1 MPKKQKSPIFA
12 GNIFISMMNKTF
24 VSLVLSLL
32 LSLSAHAQQDRKALR
47 DSLKL
52 AVEALAYHPDS
63 VDLRLRKAAWNM
75 QLGEWQYA
83 KDEYDWVISRHPDHL
98 AARYYRAYA
107 NMQLRRYNFARLDY
121 ENVLRVVPGNLDA
134 RLGLALLNQKDH
146 HYTEAMDG
154 VNLLIASYPD
164 SATAWAARA
173 GIEKERDMKELAV
186 YDYGEALRREPDN
199 RDWLLARA
207 DLLIA
212 LHRYNE
218 ARKDLDRLV
227 ALGVSRGQLRDMYRQ
242 TKE

>member
-1 MPKKQKSPIFA
+1 MKKRTFA
-12 GNIFISMMNKTF
+12 ALALG
-24 VSLVLSLL
+24 LL
-32 LSLSAHAQQDRKALR
+32 LGLSAQAQEDRKALR
-47 DSLKL
+47 DSLKQAMEEL
-52 AVEALAYHPDS
+52 SYHPDS
-63 VDLRLRKAAWNM
+63 VELRLRKAAWNM

-83 KDEYDWVISRHPDHL
+83 KDEYDWVISHHPDNL

-107 NMQLRRYNFARLDY
+107 NTQLRRYNFARLDY
-121 ENVLRVVPGNLDA
+121 ENVLRVVPGNFDA

-154 VNLLIASYPD
+154 VNLLVSSYPD

-212 LHRYNE
+212 LRRYEE

-227 ALGVSRGQLRDMYRQ
+227 EIGVARGELREMYRKA
-242 TKE
+242 KE

>member
-1 MPKKQKSPIFA
+1 MKKRIFA
-12 GNIFISMMNKTF
+12 ALALG
-24 VSLVLSLL
+24 LL
-32 LSLSAHAQQDRKALR
+32 LGLSVQAQEDCKALR
-47 DSLKL
+47 DSLQQAMEEL
-52 AVEALAYHPDS
+52 SYHPDS
-63 VDLRLRKAAWNM
+63 VELRLRKAAWNM

-83 KDEYDWVISRHPDHL
+83 KDEYDWVISHHPDNL

-107 NMQLRRYNFARLDY
+107 NTQLRRYNFARLDY
-121 ENVLRVVPGNLDA
+121 ENVLRVVPGNFDA

-154 VNLLIASYPD
+154 VNLLVSSYPD

-212 LHRYNE
+212 LRRYEE

-227 ALGVSRGQLRDMYRQ
+227 EIGVARGELREMYR
-242 TKE
+242 KAKG

>member
-1 MPKKQKSPIFA
+1 MKKRTFA
-12 GNIFISMMNKTF
+12 ALALG
-24 VSLVLSLL
+24 LL
-32 LSLSAHAQQDRKALR
+32 LGLSAQAQEDRKALR
-47 DSLKL
+47 DSLKQAMEEL
-52 AVEALAYHPDS
+52 SYHPDS
-63 VDLRLRKAAWNM
+63 VELRLRKAAWNM

-83 KDEYDWVISRHPDHL
+83 KDEYDWVISHHPDNL

-107 NMQLRRYNFARLDY
+107 NTQLRRYNFARLDY
-121 ENVLRVVPGNLDA
+121 ENVLRVVPGNFDA

-154 VNLLIASYPD
+154 MNLLVSSYPD

-186 YDYGEALRREPDN
+186 YDYGEALLREPDN

-212 LHRYNE
+212 LRRYEE
-218 ARKDLDRLV
+218 ARRDLDRLV
-227 ALGVSRGQLRDMYRQ
+227 EIGVARGELREMYRKA
-242 TKE
+242 KE

>member
-1 MPKKQKSPIFA
+1 MA
-12 GNIFISMMNKTF
+12 
-24 VSLVLSLL
+24 LSLL
-32 LSLSAHAQQDRKALR
+32 LRLPSLAQEDRKALR

-52 AVEALAYHPDS
+52 AMEQLSYHPDS

-83 KDEYDWVISRHPDHL
+83 KDEYDRVINHHPDNL

-107 NMQLRRYNFARLDY
+107 NTQLRRYNFARLDY
-121 ENVLRVVPGNLDA
+121 ETVLRVVPGNFDA

-154 VNLLIASYPD
+154 VNMLVSTYPD

-173 GIEKERDMKELAV
+173 GIEKERDMKELAA

-212 LHRYNE
+212 LRRYNE
-218 ARKDLDRLV
+218 ARKDLVRLV

-242 TKE
+242 AKE

>member
-1 MPKKQKSPIFA
+1 MKKRTFA
-12 GNIFISMMNKTF
+12 ALALG
-24 VSLVLSLL
+24 LL
-32 LSLSAHAQQDRKALR
+32 LGLSAQAQEDRKALR
-47 DSLKL
+47 DSLKQAMEEL
-52 AVEALAYHPDS
+52 SYHPDS
-63 VDLRLRKAAWNM
+63 VELRLRKAAWNM

-83 KDEYDWVISRHPDHL
+83 KDEYDWVISHHPDNL

-107 NMQLRRYNFARLDY
+107 NTQLRRYNFARLDY
-121 ENVLRVVPGNLDA
+121 ENVLRVVPGNFDA

-154 VNLLIASYPD
+154 MNLLVSSYPD

-186 YDYGEALRREPDN
+186 YDYGVALLREPDN

-212 LHRYNE
+212 LRRYEE

-227 ALGVSRGQLRDMYRQ
+227 EIGVARGELREMYRKA
-242 TKE
+242 KE

>member
-1 MPKKQKSPIFA
+1 MKKRTFA
-12 GNIFISMMNKTF
+12 ALALGLLM
-24 VSLVLSLL
+24 SLTMQ
-32 LSLSAHAQQDRKALR
+32 AQEDRKGLR
-47 DSLKL
+47 DSLKQAMEEL
-52 AVEALAYHPDS
+52 SYHPDS
-63 VDLRLRKAAWNM
+63 VELRLRKAAWNM

-83 KDEYDWVISRHPDHL
+83 KDEYDWVISHHPDNL

-107 NMQLRRYNFARLDY
+107 NTQLRRYNFARLDY
-121 ENVLRVVPGNLDA
+121 ENVLRVVPGNFDA

-154 VNLLIASYPD
+154 VNLLVSSYPD

-212 LHRYNE
+212 LRRYEE

-227 ALGVSRGQLRDMYRQ
+227 EIGVARGELREMYR
-242 TKE
+242 KAKR

>member
-1 MPKKQKSPIFA
+1 
-12 GNIFISMMNKTF
+12 MMNNRTF
-24 VSLVLSLL
+24 LVMALSLL
-32 LSLSAHAQQDRKALR
+32 LRLPSLAQEDRKALR

-52 AVEALAYHPDS
+52 AMEQLSYHPDS

-83 KDEYDWVISRHPDHL
+83 KDEYDWVINHHPDNL

-107 NMQLRRYNFARLDY
+107 NTQLRRYNFARLDY
-121 ENVLRVVPGNLDA
+121 ETVLRVVPGNFDA

-154 VNLLIASYPD
+154 VNMLVSTYPD

-173 GIEKERDMKELAV
+173 GIEKERDMKELAA

-212 LHRYNE
+212 LRRYDE
-218 ARKDLDRLV
+218 ARKDLDRLIV
-227 ALGVSRGQLRDMYRQ
+227 LGVSRGQLRDMYRQ
-242 TKE
+242 AKE

>member
-1 MPKKQKSPIFA
+1 
-12 GNIFISMMNKTF
+12 MMNNRTF
-24 VSLVLSLL
+24 LVMALSLL
-32 LSLSAHAQQDRKALR
+32 LCLPSLAQEDRKALR

-52 AVEALAYHPDS
+52 AMEQLSYHPDS

-83 KDEYDWVISRHPDHL
+83 KDEYDWVIGHHPDNL

-107 NMQLRRYNFARLDY
+107 NTQLRRYNFARLDY
-121 ENVLRVVPGNLDA
+121 ENVLRVVPGNFDA

-154 VNLLIASYPD
+154 VNMLVSSYPD

-212 LHRYNE
+212 LRRYE
-218 ARKDLDRLV
+218 DARKDLDRLV
-227 ALGVSRGQLRDMYRQ
+227 KLGVARGELREMYKALR
-242 TKE
+242 

>member
-1 MPKKQKSPIFA
+1 
-12 GNIFISMMNKTF
+12 MMNNKTF
-24 VSLVLSLL
+24 LVMALSLL
-32 LSLSAHAQQDRKALR
+32 LRLPSLAQEDRKALR

-52 AVEALAYHPDS
+52 AMEQLSYHPDS

-83 KDEYDWVISRHPDHL
+83 KDEYDWVINHHPDNL

-107 NMQLRRYNFARLDY
+107 NTQLRRYNFARLDY
-121 ENVLRVVPGNLDA
+121 ETVLRVVPGNFDA

-154 VNLLIASYPD
+154 VNMLVSTYPD

-173 GIEKERDMKELAV
+173 GIEKERDMKELAA
-186 YDYGEALRREPDN
+186 YDYGEALRRQPDN

-212 LHRYNE
+212 LRRYDE

-242 TKE
+242 AKE

>member
-1 MPKKQKSPIFA
+1 MKKRTFA
-12 GNIFISMMNKTF
+12 ALALG
-24 VSLVLSLL
+24 LL
-32 LSLSAHAQQDRKALR
+32 LGLSAQAQEDRKALR
-47 DSLKL
+47 DSLKQAMEEL
-52 AVEALAYHPDS
+52 SYHPDS
-63 VDLRLRKAAWNM
+63 VELRLRKAAWNM

-83 KDEYDWVISRHPDHL
+83 KDEYDWVISHHPDNL

-107 NMQLRRYNFARLDY
+107 NTQLRRYNFARLDY

-154 VNLLIASYPD
+154 VNLLVSSYPD

-212 LHRYNE
+212 LRRYEE

-227 ALGVSRGQLRDMYRQ
+227 ALGVARGELREMYR
-242 TKE
+242 KAKR

>member
-1 MPKKQKSPIFA
+1 MKRR
-12 GNIFISMMNKTF
+12 TF
-24 VSLVLSLL
+24 VALALGLLMSLTMQ
-32 LSLSAHAQQDRKALR
+32 AQEDRKALR
-47 DSLKL
+47 DSLKQAMETL
-52 AVEALAYHPDS
+52 SYHPDS

-83 KDEYDWVISRHPDHL
+83 KDEYDWVISHQPDNL

-107 NMQLRRYNFARLDY
+107 NTQLRRYNFARLDY
-121 ENVLRVVPGNLDA
+121 ENVLRVVPGNFDA

-154 VNLLIASYPD
+154 VNMLVSSYPD

-173 GIEKERDMKELAV
+173 GIERERDMKELAV
-186 YDYGEALRREPDN
+186 YDYGEALRREPNN

-212 LHRYNE
+212 LRRYEE

-227 ALGVSRGQLRDMYRQ
+227 VLGVARGELREMY
-242 TKE
+242 KALP

>member
-1 MPKKQKSPIFA
+1 MKKR
-12 GNIFISMMNKTF
+12 TF
-24 VSLVLSLL
+24 VALALGLLMSLTMQ
-32 LSLSAHAQQDRKALR
+32 AQEDRKALR
-47 DSLKL
+47 DSLKQAMETL
-52 AVEALAYHPDS
+52 SYHPDS

-83 KDEYDWVISRHPDHL
+83 KDEYDWVISHQPDNL

-107 NMQLRRYNFARLDY
+107 NTQLRRYNFARLDY
-121 ENVLRVVPGNLDA
+121 ENVLRVVPGNFDA

-154 VNLLIASYPD
+154 VNMLVSSYPD

-186 YDYGEALRREPDN
+186 YDYGEALRREPNN

-212 LHRYNE
+212 LRRYEE

-227 ALGVSRGQLRDMYRQ
+227 VLGVARGELRKMYKALR
-242 TKE
+242 

>member
-1 MPKKQKSPIFA
+1 
-12 GNIFISMMNKTF
+12 MMNNRTF
-24 VSLVLSLL
+24 LVMALSLL
-32 LSLSAHAQQDRKALR
+32 LRLPSLAQEDRKTLR

-52 AVEALAYHPDS
+52 AMEQLSYHPDS

-83 KDEYDWVISRHPDHL
+83 KDEYDWVINHHPDNL

-107 NMQLRRYNFARLDY
+107 NTQLRRYNFARLDY
-121 ENVLRVVPGNLDA
+121 ETVLRVVPGNFDA

-154 VNLLIASYPD
+154 VNMLVSTYPD

-173 GIEKERDMKELAV
+173 GIEKERDMKELAA

-212 LHRYNE
+212 LRRYNE

>member
-1 MPKKQKSPIFA
+1 MKKR
-12 GNIFISMMNKTF
+12 TF
-24 VSLVLSLL
+24 VALALGLLMSLTMQ
-32 LSLSAHAQQDRKALR
+32 AQEDRKALR
-47 DSLKL
+47 DSLKQAMETL
-52 AVEALAYHPDS
+52 SYHPDS

-83 KDEYDWVISRHPDHL
+83 KDEYDWVISHQPDNL

-107 NMQLRRYNFARLDY
+107 NTQLRRYNFARLDY
-121 ENVLRVVPGNLDA
+121 ENVLRVVPGNFDA

-154 VNLLIASYPD
+154 VNILVSSYPD

-186 YDYGEALRREPDN
+186 YDYGEALRREPNN

-212 LHRYNE
+212 LRRYEE

-227 ALGVSRGQLRDMYRQ
+227 ALGVARGELREMY
-242 TKE
+242 KALP

>member
-1 MPKKQKSPIFA
+1 MKKRTFA
-12 GNIFISMMNKTF
+12 ALALG
-24 VSLVLSLL
+24 LL
-32 LSLSAHAQQDRKALR
+32 LGLSAQAQEDRRALR
-47 DSLKL
+47 DSLKQAMEEL
-52 AVEALAYHPDS
+52 SYHPDS
-63 VDLRLRKAAWNM
+63 VELRLRKAAWNM

-83 KDEYDWVISRHPDHL
+83 KDEYDWVISHHPDNL

-107 NMQLRRYNFARLDY
+107 NTQLRRYNFARLDY
-121 ENVLRVVPGNLDA
+121 ENVLRVVPGNFDA

-154 VNLLIASYPD
+154 VNLLVSSYPD

-212 LHRYNE
+212 LRRYEE

-227 ALGVSRGQLRDMYRQ
+227 EIGVARGELREMYR
-242 TKE
+242 KAKG

>member
-1 MPKKQKSPIFA
+1 MA
-12 GNIFISMMNKTF
+12 
-24 VSLVLSLL
+24 LSLL
-32 LSLSAHAQQDRKALR
+32 LCLPSLAQEDRKALR

-52 AVEALAYHPDS
+52 AMEQLSYHPDS

-83 KDEYDWVISRHPDHL
+83 KDEYDWVIGHHPDNL

-107 NMQLRRYNFARLDY
+107 NTQLRRYNFARLDY
-121 ENVLRVVPGNLDA
+121 ETVLRVVPGNFDA

-154 VNLLIASYPD
+154 VNMLVSSYPD

-173 GIEKERDMKELAV
+173 GIERERDMKELAV

-212 LHRYNE
+212 LRRYEE

-227 ALGVSRGQLRDMYRQ
+227 EIGVARGELREMYR
-242 TKE
+242 KAKG

>member
-1 MPKKQKSPIFA
+1 
-12 GNIFISMMNKTF
+12 MNNRTF
-24 VSLVLSLL
+24 LVMALSLL
-32 LSLSAHAQQDRKALR
+32 LRLPSLAQEDRKALR

-52 AVEALAYHPDS
+52 AMEQLSYHPDS

-83 KDEYDWVISRHPDHL
+83 KDEYDWVINHHPDNL

-107 NMQLRRYNFARLDY
+107 NTQLRRYNFARLDY
-121 ENVLRVVPGNLDA
+121 ETVLRVVPGNFDA

-154 VNLLIASYPD
+154 VNMLVSTYPD

-173 GIEKERDMKELAV
+173 GIEKERDMKELAA

-212 LHRYNE
+212 LRRYDE

-227 ALGVSRGQLRDMYRQ
+227 ALGVSRGQLRDLYRQ

>member
-1 MPKKQKSPIFA
+1 MKNRTFA
-12 GNIFISMMNKTF
+12 ALALGLM
-24 VSLVLSLL
+24 LSLT
-32 LSLSAHAQQDRKALR
+32 AQAQEDRKALR

-52 AVEALAYHPDS
+52 AMEQLSYHPDS

-83 KDEYDWVISRHPDHL
+83 KDEYDWVIGHHPDNL

-107 NMQLRRYNFARLDY
+107 NTQLRRYNFARLDY
-121 ENVLRVVPGNLDA
+121 ETVLRVVPGNFDA

-154 VNLLIASYPD
+154 VNMLVSSYPD

-212 LHRYNE
+212 LRRYEE
-218 ARKDLDRLV
+218 ARKNLDRLV
-227 ALGVSRGQLRDMYRQ
+227 KLGVARGELRKMYKALR
-242 TKE
+242 

>member
-1 MPKKQKSPIFA
+1 MKKRIFA
-12 GNIFISMMNKTF
+12 ALALG
-24 VSLVLSLL
+24 LL
-32 LSLSAHAQQDRKALR
+32 LGLSVQAQEDRKALR

-52 AVEALAYHPDS
+52 AMEQLSYHPDS

-83 KDEYDWVISRHPDHL
+83 KDEYDWVISHHPDHL

-107 NMQLRRYNFARLDY
+107 NTQLRRYNFARLDY
-121 ENVLRVVPGNLDA
+121 ENVLRVVPGNFDA

-154 VNLLIASYPD
+154 VNLLVSSYPD

-212 LHRYNE
+212 LRRYEE
-218 ARKDLDRLV
+218 ARRDLDRLV
-227 ALGVSRGQLRDMYRQ
+227 EIGVARGELRDMYR
-242 TKE
+242 KAKP

>member
-1 MPKKQKSPIFA
+1 
-12 GNIFISMMNKTF
+12 MMNNRTF
-24 VSLVLSLL
+24 LVMALSLL
-32 LSLSAHAQQDRKALR
+32 LRLPSLAQEDRKALR

-52 AVEALAYHPDS
+52 AMEQLSYHPDS

-83 KDEYDWVISRHPDHL
+83 KDEYDWVINHHPDNL

-107 NMQLRRYNFARLDY
+107 NTQLRRYNFARLDY
-121 ENVLRVVPGNLDA
+121 ETVLRVVPGNFDA

-154 VNLLIASYPD
+154 VNMLVSTYPD

-173 GIEKERDMKELAV
+173 GIEKERDMKELAA
-186 YDYGEALRREPDN
+186 YDYGEALRRQPDN

-212 LHRYNE
+212 LRRYDE

>member
-1 MPKKQKSPIFA
+1 MKNRTFA
-12 GNIFISMMNKTF
+12 ALALGLM
-24 VSLVLSLL
+24 LSLT
-32 LSLSAHAQQDRKALR
+32 AQAQEDRKALR
-47 DSLKL
+47 DSLRQAMEQL
-52 AVEALAYHPDS
+52 SYHPDS

-83 KDEYDWVISRHPDHL
+83 KDEYDWVINRHPDHL

-107 NMQLRRYNFARLDY
+107 NTQLRRYNFARLDY
-121 ENVLRVVPGNLDA
+121 ENVLRVVPGNFDA

-154 VNLLIASYPD
+154 VNMLVSSYPD

-212 LHRYNE
+212 LRRYEE
-218 ARKDLDRLV
+218 ARKNLDRLV
-227 ALGVSRGQLRDMYRQ
+227 KLGVARGELRKMYKALR
-242 TKE
+242 

>member
-1 MPKKQKSPIFA
+1 
-12 GNIFISMMNKTF
+12 MNNRTF
-24 VSLVLSLL
+24 LVMALSLL
-32 LSLSAHAQQDRKALR
+32 LRLPSLAQEDRKALR

-52 AVEALAYHPDS
+52 AMEQLSYHPDS

-83 KDEYDWVISRHPDHL
+83 KDEYDWVINHHPDNL

-107 NMQLRRYNFARLDY
+107 NTQFRRYNFARLDY
-121 ENVLRVVPGNLDA
+121 ETVLRVVPGNFDV

-154 VNLLIASYPD
+154 VNMLVSTYPD

-173 GIEKERDMKELAV
+173 GIEKERDMKELAA
-186 YDYGEALRREPDN
+186 YDYGEALRRQPDN
-199 RDWLLARA
+199 RDWLLAHA

-212 LHRYNE
+212 LRRYDE

>member
-1 MPKKQKSPIFA
+1 MA
-12 GNIFISMMNKTF
+12 
-24 VSLVLSLL
+24 LSLL
-32 LSLSAHAQQDRKALR
+32 LCLPSLAQEDRKALR

-52 AVEALAYHPDS
+52 AMEQLSYHPDS

-83 KDEYDWVISRHPDHL
+83 KDEYDWVIGHHPDNL

-107 NMQLRRYNFARLDY
+107 NTQLRRYNFARLDY
-121 ENVLRVVPGNLDA
+121 ENVLRVVPGNFDA

-154 VNLLIASYPD
+154 VNMLVSSYPD

-212 LHRYNE
+212 LRRYE
-218 ARKDLDRLV
+218 DARKDLDRLV
-227 ALGVSRGQLRDMYRQ
+227 KLGVARGELREMYKALR
-242 TKE
+242 

>member
-1 MPKKQKSPIFA
+1 MKKRIFA
-12 GNIFISMMNKTF
+12 ALALG
-24 VSLVLSLL
+24 LL
-32 LSLSAHAQQDRKALR
+32 LGLSVQAQEDRKALR
-47 DSLKL
+47 DSLKQAMEEL
-52 AVEALAYHPDS
+52 SYHPDS
-63 VDLRLRKAAWNM
+63 VELRLRKAAWNM

-83 KDEYDWVISRHPDHL
+83 KDEYDWVISHHPDNL
-98 AARYYRAYA
+98 AARYYRAYV
-107 NMQLRRYNFARLDY
+107 NTQLRRYNFARLDY
-121 ENVLRVVPGNLDA
+121 ENVLRVVPGNFDA

-154 VNLLIASYPD
+154 VNLLVSSYPD

-212 LHRYNE
+212 LRRYEE
-218 ARKDLDRLV
+218 ARRDLDRLV
-227 ALGVSRGQLRDMYRQ
+227 EIGVARGELREMYR
-242 TKE
+242 KAKR

>member
-1 MPKKQKSPIFA
+1 MA
-12 GNIFISMMNKTF
+12 
-24 VSLVLSLL
+24 LSLL
-32 LSLSAHAQQDRKALR
+32 LRLPSLAQEDRKALR

-52 AVEALAYHPDS
+52 AMEQLSYHPDS

-83 KDEYDWVISRHPDHL
+83 KDEYDWVINHHPDNL

-107 NMQLRRYNFARLDY
+107 NTQLRRYNFARLDY
-121 ENVLRVVPGNLDA
+121 ETVLRVVPGNFDA

-154 VNLLIASYPD
+154 VNMLVSTYPD

-173 GIEKERDMKELAV
+173 GIEKERDMKELAA

-212 LHRYNE
+212 LRRYDE
-218 ARKDLDRLV
+218 ARKDLDRLIV
-227 ALGVSRGQLRDMYRQ
+227 LGVSRGQLRDMYRQ
-242 TKE
+242 AKE

>member
-1 MPKKQKSPIFA
+1 MKKRTFA
-12 GNIFISMMNKTF
+12 ALALG
-24 VSLVLSLL
+24 LL
-32 LSLSAHAQQDRKALR
+32 LGLSAQAQEDRKALR
-47 DSLKL
+47 DSLKQAMEEL
-52 AVEALAYHPDS
+52 SYHPDS
-63 VDLRLRKAAWNM
+63 VELRLRKAAWNM

-83 KDEYDWVISRHPDHL
+83 KDEYDWVISHHPDNL

-107 NMQLRRYNFARLDY
+107 NTQLRRYNFARLDY
-121 ENVLRVVPGNLDA
+121 ENVLRVVPGNFDA

-154 VNLLIASYPD
+154 VNLLVSSYPD

-207 DLLIA
+207 DLFIA
-212 LHRYNE
+212 LRRYEE

-227 ALGVSRGQLRDMYRQ
+227 EIGVARGELREMYR
-242 TKE
+242 KAKG

>member
-1 MPKKQKSPIFA
+1 
-12 GNIFISMMNKTF
+12 MMNNRTF
-24 VSLVLSLL
+24 LVMALSLL
-32 LSLSAHAQQDRKALR
+32 LRLPSLAQEGRKALR

-52 AVEALAYHPDS
+52 AMEQLSYHPDS

-83 KDEYDWVISRHPDHL
+83 KDEYDWVINHHPDNL

-107 NMQLRRYNFARLDY
+107 NTQLRRYNFARLDY
-121 ENVLRVVPGNLDA
+121 ETVLRVVPGNFDA

-154 VNLLIASYPD
+154 VNMLVSTYPD

-173 GIEKERDMKELAV
+173 GIEKERDMKELAA

-212 LHRYNE
+212 LRRYNE

>member
-1 MPKKQKSPIFA
+1 MA
-12 GNIFISMMNKTF
+12 
-24 VSLVLSLL
+24 LSLL
-32 LSLSAHAQQDRKALR
+32 LCLPSLAQEDRKALR

-52 AVEALAYHPDS
+52 AMEQLSYHPDS

-83 KDEYDWVISRHPDHL
+83 KDEYDWVINHHPDNL

-107 NMQLRRYNFARLDY
+107 NTQLRRYNFARLDY
-121 ENVLRVVPGNLDA
+121 ETVLRVVPGNFDA

-154 VNLLIASYPD
+154 VNMLVSTYPD

-173 GIEKERDMKELAV
+173 GIEKERDMKELAA
-186 YDYGEALRREPDN
+186 YDYGEALRRQPDN

-212 LHRYNE
+212 LRRYDE
-218 ARKDLDRLV
+218 ARKDLDRLIV
-227 ALGVSRGQLRDMYRQ
+227 LGVSRGQLRDMYRQ
-242 TKE
+242 AKE

>member
-1 MPKKQKSPIFA
+1 
-12 GNIFISMMNKTF
+12 MMNNRTF
-24 VSLVLSLL
+24 LVMALSLL
-32 LSLSAHAQQDRKALR
+32 LRLPSLAQEDRKALR

-52 AVEALAYHPDS
+52 AMEQLSYHPDS

-83 KDEYDWVISRHPDHL
+83 KDEYDRVINHHPDNL

-107 NMQLRRYNFARLDY
+107 NTQLRRYNFARLDY
-121 ENVLRVVPGNLDA
+121 ETVLRVVPGNFDA

-154 VNLLIASYPD
+154 VNMLVSTYPD

-173 GIEKERDMKELAV
+173 GIEKERDMKELAA

-212 LHRYNE
+212 LRRYNE

-242 TKE
+242 AKE

>member
-1 MPKKQKSPIFA
+1 MKKRTFA
-12 GNIFISMMNKTF
+12 ALALG
-24 VSLVLSLL
+24 LL
-32 LSLSAHAQQDRKALR
+32 LGLSAQAQEDRKALR
-47 DSLKL
+47 DSLKQAMEEL
-52 AVEALAYHPDS
+52 SYHPDS
-63 VDLRLRKAAWNM
+63 VELRLRKAAWNM

-83 KDEYDWVISRHPDHL
+83 KDEYDWVISHHPDNL

-107 NMQLRRYNFARLDY
+107 NTQLRRYNFARLDY
-121 ENVLRVVPGNLDA
+121 ENVLRVVPGSFDA

-154 VNLLIASYPD
+154 MNLLVSSYPD

-212 LHRYNE
+212 LRRYEE
-218 ARKDLDRLV
+218 ARRDLDRLV
-227 ALGVSRGQLRDMYRQ
+227 EIGVARGELREMYR
-242 TKE
+242 KAKR

>member
-1 MPKKQKSPIFA
+1 MKKRTFA
-12 GNIFISMMNKTF
+12 ALALG
-24 VSLVLSLL
+24 LL
-32 LSLSAHAQQDRKALR
+32 LGLSAQAQEDRKALR
-47 DSLKL
+47 DSLKQAMEEL
-52 AVEALAYHPDS
+52 SYHPDS
-63 VDLRLRKAAWNM
+63 VELRLRKAAWNM

-83 KDEYDWVISRHPDHL
+83 KDEYDWVISHHPDNL

-107 NMQLRRYNFARLDY
+107 NTQLRRYNFARLDY
-121 ENVLRVVPGNLDA
+121 ENVLRVVPGNFDA

-154 VNLLIASYPD
+154 VNLLVSSYPD

-186 YDYGEALRREPDN
+186 YDYGETLLREPDN

-212 LHRYNE
+212 LRRYEE

-227 ALGVSRGQLRDMYRQ
+227 EIGVARGELREMYR
-242 TKE
+242 KAKG

>member
-1 MPKKQKSPIFA
+1 MKKR
-12 GNIFISMMNKTF
+12 TF
-24 VSLVLSLL
+24 VALALGLLMSLTMQ
-32 LSLSAHAQQDRKALR
+32 AQEDRKALR
-47 DSLKL
+47 DSLKQAMETL
-52 AVEALAYHPDS
+52 SYHPDS

-83 KDEYDWVISRHPDHL
+83 KDEYDWVISHQPDNL

-107 NMQLRRYNFARLDY
+107 NTQLRRYNFARLDY
-121 ENVLRVVPGNLDA
+121 ENVLRVVPGNFDA

-154 VNLLIASYPD
+154 VNMLVSSYPD

-173 GIEKERDMKELAV
+173 GIERERDMKELAV
-186 YDYGEALRREPDN
+186 YDYGEALRREPNN

-212 LHRYNE
+212 LRRYEE

-227 ALGVSRGQLRDMYRQ
+227 ALGVARGELREMY
-242 TKE
+242 KALP

>member
-1 MPKKQKSPIFA
+1 MA
-12 GNIFISMMNKTF
+12 
-24 VSLVLSLL
+24 LSLL
-32 LSLSAHAQQDRKALR
+32 LCLPSLAQEDRKAMR

-52 AVEALAYHPDS
+52 AMETLSYHPDS

-83 KDEYDWVISRHPDHL
+83 KDEYDWVISHQPDNL

-107 NMQLRRYNFARLDY
+107 NTQLRRYNFARLDY
-121 ENVLRVVPGNLDA
+121 ENVLRVVPGNFDA

-154 VNLLIASYPD
+154 VNMLVSSYPD

-173 GIEKERDMKELAV
+173 GIEKERDIKELAV
-186 YDYGEALRREPDN
+186 YDYGEALRREPNN

-212 LHRYNE
+212 LRRYEE

-227 ALGVSRGQLRDMYRQ
+227 VLGVARGELREMY
-242 TKE
+242 KALP

>member
-1 MPKKQKSPIFA
+1 MKKRTFA
-12 GNIFISMMNKTF
+12 ALALG
-24 VSLVLSLL
+24 LL
-32 LSLSAHAQQDRKALR
+32 LGLSAQAQEDRKALR
-47 DSLKL
+47 DSLKQAMEEL
-52 AVEALAYHPDS
+52 SYHPDS
-63 VDLRLRKAAWNM
+63 VELRLRKAAWNM

-83 KDEYDWVISRHPDHL
+83 KDEYDWVISHHPDNL

-107 NMQLRRYNFARLDY
+107 NTQLRRYNFARLDY
-121 ENVLRVVPGNLDA
+121 ENVLRVVPGNFDA

-154 VNLLIASYPD
+154 VNLLVSSYPD

-186 YDYGEALRREPDN
+186 YDYGEALLREPDN

-212 LHRYNE
+212 LRRYEE

-227 ALGVSRGQLRDMYRQ
+227 EIGVARGELREMYRKA
-242 TKE
+242 KE

>member
-1 MPKKQKSPIFA
+1 MKKRTFA
-12 GNIFISMMNKTF
+12 A
-24 VSLVLSLL
+24 LVLGLL
-32 LSLSAHAQQDRKALR
+32 LGLSAQAQEDRKALR
-47 DSLKL
+47 DSLKQAMEEL
-52 AVEALAYHPDS
+52 SYHPDS
-63 VDLRLRKAAWNM
+63 VELRLRKAAWNM

-83 KDEYDWVISRHPDHL
+83 KDEYDWVISHHPDNL

-107 NMQLRRYNFARLDY
+107 NTQLRRYNFARLDY
-121 ENVLRVVPGNLDA
+121 ENVLRVVPGNFDA

-154 VNLLIASYPD
+154 VNLLVSSYPD

-212 LHRYNE
+212 LRRYEE

-227 ALGVSRGQLRDMYRQ
+227 EIGVARGELREMYRKA
-242 TKE
+242 KE

>member
-1 MPKKQKSPIFA
+1 MKKR
-12 GNIFISMMNKTF
+12 TF
-24 VSLVLSLL
+24 VALVLGLLMSLTMQ
-32 LSLSAHAQQDRKALR
+32 AQEDRKALR
-47 DSLKL
+47 DSLKQAMEIL
-52 AVEALAYHPDS
+52 SYHPDS

-83 KDEYDWVISRHPDHL
+83 KDEYDWVISHQPDNL

-107 NMQLRRYNFARLDY
+107 NTQLRRYNFARLDY
-121 ENVLRVVPGNLDA
+121 ENVLRVVPGNFDA

-154 VNLLIASYPD
+154 VNMLVSSYPD

-186 YDYGEALRREPDN
+186 YDYGEALRREPNN

-212 LHRYNE
+212 LRRYEE

-227 ALGVSRGQLRDMYRQ
+227 ALGVARGELREMY
-242 TKE
+242 KALP